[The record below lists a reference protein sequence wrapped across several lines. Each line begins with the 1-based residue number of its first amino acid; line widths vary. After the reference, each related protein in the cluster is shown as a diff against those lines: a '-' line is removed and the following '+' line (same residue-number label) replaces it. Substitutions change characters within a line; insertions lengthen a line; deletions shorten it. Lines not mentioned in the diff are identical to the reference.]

1 MSDETRYSNESYE
14 FRCPKC
20 KEGLIQISQTEY
32 DLPDEDK
39 MLIIKLECSK
49 CDFLK
54 TDIIPMTARTEPGR
68 SILKV
73 KEEADLRS
81 KIYRS
86 PSAKLEVPEL
96 ELMVNPGPY
105 ADFYF
110 TNVEGILLRF
120 EKAVTTYKNS
130 LNETDPKKKEVITL
144 LNDMKKAM
152 NGQMPFTLIIED
164 TGGGSYIIPE
174 NKQNYKFL
182 KLDPNMMNEKN

>member
-1 MSDETRYSNESYE
+1 MSDETRDSNESYE

-20 KEGLIQISQTEY
+20 KDGLIHISQTEY

-39 MLIIKLECSK
+39 MLIIKLECDNCS
-49 CDFLK
+49 FLK
-54 TDIIPMTARTEPGR
+54 RDIIPMTARTEPGR

-73 KEEADLRS
+73 KEEVDLKS

-86 PSAKLEVPEL
+86 PSAKLEIPEL

-120 EKAVTTYKNS
+120 EKAVNTYKNS
-130 LNETDPKKKEVITL
+130 LEDIDPERNEVIEIL
-144 LNDMKKAM
+144 KELKDAM
-152 NGQMPFTLIIED
+152 AGEKSFTLIIED
-164 TGGGSYIIPE
+164 AGGGSYIIPE
-174 NKQNYKFL
+174 NKERYSFE
-182 KLDPNMMNEKN
+182 KLDILEENEEY